1 MIPGLP
7 AIHADHHP
15 IILIVTFK
23 STQKESIKT
32 Q

>member
-1 MIPGLP
+1 MTCDYWINPPDFLL
-7 AIHADHHP
+7 

-23 STQKESIKT
+23 STQKESNKA

>member
-1 MIPGLP
+1 MCRVVYAYHL
-7 AIHADHHP
+7 P